1 MDKVKEAIGKRL
13 KKLRE
18 YLKLSPEEFYGALG
32 LRAEYRHK
40 YESGTV
46 LPKIEK
52 FALLKELY
60 NVNLN
65 WLIAG
70 TGNMFETDKHTEK
83 ELTQEEKQIA
93 DEIAKFFG
101 FEKEEREIIK
111 ERELLN
117 LFVFYALAY
126 LWKFR
131 KVKEIK
137 ILAEKLMIKS
147 PAVREE
153 ILKDTERFN
162 LPVAIAI
169 NVIQFELFVPFYEI
183 GKKLIKEPYGKISYK
198 FAKAVELQFSDTE
211 NYCAFVWD
219 FHLYPSV
226 IEITPSRE
234 IFLKFAEEV
243 VRGKHKNGEE
253 IKNILIKQIL
263 KVYEKY
269 FDVVIPKI
277 EILPDI
283 EPELE
288 EKEGKVLIKTVRL
301 KENVIKFPVI
311 KKEKMLVKIL
321 KELEDIKNETE

>member
-1 MDKVKEAIGKRL
+1 MDKVKEEIGKRL

-40 YESGTV
+40 YESGMV

-52 FALLKELY
+52 FALLKKLY

-70 TGNMFETDKHTEK
+70 TGNMFETEEHTEK

-183 GKKLIKEPYGKISYK
+183 GKKLIKEPYGKFSYK
-198 FAKAVELQFSDTE
+198 FAKAVELQFPDTE

-219 FHLYPSV
+219 FQLYPSV

-243 VRGKHKNGEE
+243 V
-253 IKNILIKQIL
+253 
-263 KVYEKY
+263 
-269 FDVVIPKI
+269 
-277 EILPDI
+277 
-283 EPELE
+283 
-288 EKEGKVLIKTVRL
+288 
-301 KENVIKFPVI
+301 
-311 KKEKMLVKIL
+311 
-321 KELEDIKNETE
+321 